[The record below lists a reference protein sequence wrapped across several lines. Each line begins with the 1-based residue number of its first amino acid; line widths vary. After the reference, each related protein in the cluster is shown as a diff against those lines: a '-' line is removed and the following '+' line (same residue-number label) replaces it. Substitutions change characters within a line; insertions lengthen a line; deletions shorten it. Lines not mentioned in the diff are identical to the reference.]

1 MPRTLQL
8 DLSADQQRELK
19 KVRDHHPQP
28 YMREKAAALLKIAA
42 GQPGLQVAHHGLLK
56 RRDSDTIYRW
66 VARYQAEGVDGLR
79 VRTGRGRKPAFSP
92 SLPGRPSGESSPAA
106 GVAHCA

>member
-1 MPRTLQL
+1 MPRTVQL
-8 DLSADQQRELK
+8 DLSVDQQRELE

-42 GQPGLQVAHHGLLK
+42 GANGLQVAQHGLLK

-66 VARYQAEGVDGLR
+66 VARYLAEGIEGLR
-79 VRTGRGRKPAFSP
+79 VRKGRGRKPAFSP
-92 SLPGRPSGESSPAA
+92 SLPGRTPGEGGTAGGFAHPA
-106 GVAHCA
+106 